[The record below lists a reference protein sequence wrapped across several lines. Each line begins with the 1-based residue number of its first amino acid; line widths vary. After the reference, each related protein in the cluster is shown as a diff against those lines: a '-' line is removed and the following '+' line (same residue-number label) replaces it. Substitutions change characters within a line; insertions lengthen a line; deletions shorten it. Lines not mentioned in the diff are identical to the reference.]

1 MISVALGLLPIQ
13 LQHGVK
19 LVSEV
24 REHGADV
31 VQDVPSV
38 PSRLLH
44 ASVRLVQRAV
54 GEANA

>member
-1 MISVALGLLPIQ
+1 MISVALGLLPVQ

-19 LVSEV
+19 LVGEV

-31 VQDVPSV
+31 VQDVPRI

-44 ASVRLVQRAV
+44 ASVRLVQGAI
-54 GEANA
+54 GETNA